1 MDTYSFLRQL
11 ADSWFLLGMMVIFIA
26 IVVFVLRP
34 GSREIHDDIAQ
45 IPFRNDKPGE

>member
-1 MDTYSFLRQL
+1 METYNFLREVIS
-11 ADSWFLLGMMVIFIA
+11 SWALVVMMVIFIG
-26 IVVFVLRP
+26 IVAFTLRP